1 MITSMD
7 DEIGN
12 ILAALEKSNMRDNTL
27 IVFMS
32 DNGGN
37 QSAMLAGDADVSKL
51 KLPADTVHT
60 GAARACCT
68 RGARASWPSPT
79 GPDASRLAR

>member
-1 MITSMD
+1 MITAMD

-12 ILAALEKSNMRDNTL
+12 VVAALEKKGMRDNTL

-37 QSAMLAGDADVSKL
+37 RTAMLSGDVDVS
-51 KLPADTVHT
+51 
-60 GAARACCT
+60 
-68 RGARASWPSPT
+68 
-79 GPDASRLAR
+79 